1 MLCPHRGN
9 RLESAI
15 SLSEHGTILYVPVVL
30 LIVAVVIVAAVVLVA
45 TGRGGELSVEH
56 LDYEPLDIGP
66 ISATDIIL
74 LRPPTALWGYSVQ
87 ATDEALDQIAESI
100 RQRDVRIVALE
111 QMVADLSRKPDPAS
125 VPGGQY
131 PDARQRHDQEAVEP
145 GGKAASAPPEQ
156 SHG

>member
-1 MLCPHRGN
+1 MPCPRRGS
-9 RLESAI
+9 RSESAI

-45 TGRGGELSVEH
+45 TGRGGGLSAEH
-56 LDYEPLDIGP
+56 PDYEPLDVGP
-66 ISATDIIL
+66 ISATDVIL
-74 LRPPTALWGYSVQ
+74 LRPPTALWGYNVQ

-111 QMVADLSRKPDPAS
+111 QMVADLSGKPDPTP
-125 VPGGQY
+125 VVGGQY
-131 PDARQRHDQEAVEP
+131 LDTRHRRDQEAVEP
-145 GGKAASAPPEQ
+145 GGGAVDTPPEQ